1 MAGKCRL
8 LVALTPMGYVHAR
21 RAVQPAFDL
30 VCAFSLQ
37 QAVAALEHSEIDA
50 ILCSIHFDD
59 SRMFDL
65 LDSRQAI
72 APGVPFI
79 CCVML
84 DSRLSQDYIATLIAT
99 AKSNGARAFIDYN
112 ALQRAVGFPEADR
125 RFREELLSLLE
136 RGCGQDTAASSG

>member
-1 MAGKCRL
+1 MSGKCRL
-8 LVALTPMGYVHAR
+8 LVAVTPMGYVHAR
-21 RAVQPAFDL
+21 RALEGAFDL
-30 VCAFSLQ
+30 VPAFSLQ
-37 QAVAALEHSEIDA
+37 QAVTALERSEIDA

-65 LDSRQAI
+65 LDSSKAI
-72 APGVPFI
+72 APALPFI

-84 DSRLSQDYIATLIAT
+84 DSRLSQGYRDNLVAA

-125 RFREELLSLLE
+125 RFREELLSLLD
-136 RGCGQDTAASSG
+136 RDCGQHTTASSG